1 LIYRDG
7 HADLDGRSGTVDQPT
22 AQGALRA
29 LEPLVGEWTIEA
41 KGPDGQAWPGE
52 GRASFQWH
60 PSGAHLVQHVHVDMP
75 QAPDSTSII
84 GCDAA
89 NGSLVQ
95 LYSDD
100 RGVCRIY
107 PMRIDGSQWILQRDG
122 DPFAQRFTG
131 KISAD
136 ARTISGQ
143 WEKAEDGAEF
153 ALDFYLTY
161 RKISSPHT

>member
-1 LIYRDG
+1 
-7 HADLDGRSGTVDQPT
+7 VDQPT
-22 AQGALRA
+22 AERA
-29 LEPLVGEWTIEA
+29 LEALAPLIGEWTLEA

-60 PSGAHLVQHVHVDMP
+60 PSGAHVVQHVHVDMP
-75 QAPDSTSII
+75 EAPDNTSII

-89 NGSLVQ
+89 NGTFVQ

-107 PMRIDGSQWILQRDG
+107 EMRIGDGQWTLRRDG
-122 DPFAQRFTG
+122 DPFPQRFVAT
-131 KISAD
+131 ISPD
-136 ARTISGQ
+136 GRTISGQ
-143 WEKAEDGAEF
+143 WEKAEDGTEF

-161 RKISSPHT
+161 RKLS